1 MNFKL
6 KIIKIVKIKSIPV
19 KKIICVSTVIIFQ
32 LFPGINQEVPGNQK
46 QTQQKSAMIT
56 KNGLL
61 RPNRNS
67 SLITSS
73 KSKSK
78 PTKIESIEPDIDFTN
93 IPTIQGTYKAEKVN
107 ATTSSNKTNPTREET
122 AKVQSD
128 TRNNTKLSS
137 LPIQEQSTKKSII
150 VKNSTETSQ
159 TVTQTVTNKMN
170 EKLNYTVHDES
181 FSNVHSQSSKKFVTS
196 TVSSTIKTKDDQDVF
211 KDFRNP
217 DFETSPWKPII
228 PGYINTELKLL
239 PDNVEK
245 TNYKKTETNYKVN
258 YTNTNV
264 GDVVSDTSMKMTPQ
278 YSIGEIPEIPTKPS
292 EPLGILNSYADVP
305 GMSTFDI
312 RDTDFPRD
320 RIVPQE
326 MVNFRVNGKFKN
338 KIPGLLEDGQIFTES
353 SPIEMDDKRPDIEVS
368 GQLPSETYDIKLRT
382 SSKPFGF
389 SSSQPFEFSST
400 KPHPST
406 NENET
411 GWRVAGSSITD
422 TRYEESIRQDDGV
435 KDDSIKANKKKM
447 DQGTAKDKESSDNL
461 LLSVISSTQKWPA
474 QLDYEES
481 TTKVSGVGVAE
492 PVPDADVELE
502 PRNRYSEV
510 QATDKQQNNNA
521 LKDRKVDKD
530 GQQPIY
536 TSYKT
541 PDLNGAGIRPS
552 LIESSGTLKPFR
564 HTIPVDKITSVVDYG
579 KTDEEGSF
587 RQEINTVTDSIINQ
601 GERFTEASQL
611 NSTSKGSDEE
621 AIKIVPE
628 NLKEIIELETLK
640 KTSNDS
646 ETISTKSSR
655 IEEHGGTRV
664 PIELNT
670 ESIID
675 DEKFLKLSTTE
686 IYSEMIHPLYN
697 NVDKLVV
704 RNEGNKERLTSNI
717 SRNSTFIEIDT
728 LKHTPGEDEED
739 GSSKDKSST
748 KNEGSLNGTVNRPYV
763 ETRKKIYNDTLKAYV
778 VENLVTL
785 APAKSNTGIGRPVRP
800 RPKIDRVT
808 SSDDSQLLDRLFRVP
823 GRDRN
828 TTKRNSSNGRDTI
841 PFQSNN
847 EGRNKE
853 HPKIEQIVEVVTSI
867 STKVSSNFK
876 GNPIVLKFVV
886 TNSTSLPV
894 IRSESHGEQVSSS
907 QISVPEQLF
916 SALENGKEENRSFGD
931 FRVSNKTPSLTS
943 DRKISTNEEN
953 RSLLERLKQFAEIG
967 AENEPVKGK
976 DNSKSHSSVEQG
988 GGDHRPLPDFEK
1000 LKHIADIATGNET
1013 LMNSSAGFTMTRD
1026 GVEILTK
1033 ILNKME
1039 DRTDKMISSTEE
1051 NLEAGKNFILRF

>member
-1 MNFKL
+1 M
-6 KIIKIVKIKSIPV
+6 
-19 KKIICVSTVIIFQ
+19 
-32 LFPGINQEVPGNQK
+32 PGNQK

-73 KSKSK
+73 KPKSK

-107 ATTSSNKTNPTREET
+107 VTNKTNSTQET
-122 AKVQSD
+122 AKAQSD
-128 TRNNTKLSS
+128 TKNNTKVS
-137 LPIQEQSTKKSII
+137 LLPTQEQSTNKSII
-150 VKNSTETSQ
+150 MKNSTETSQ

-181 FSNVHSQSSKKFVTS
+181 FSNVHSQSSKKITTS
-196 TVSSTIKTKDDQDVF
+196 TTASTIKTEDQDVF

-245 TNYKKTETNYKVN
+245 TNYKTETNYKVN
-258 YTNTNV
+258 YTNANV

-278 YSIGEIPEIPTKPS
+278 YSVQGEIPEIPTKPS
-292 EPLGILNSYADVP
+292 EPLGMLNSYADVP

-338 KIPGLLEDGQIFTES
+338 KIPGLLEDGQMFTES
-353 SPIEMDDKRPDIEVS
+353 SPIELDDKRPDIEVS
-368 GQLPSETYDIKLRT
+368 GQLPSETYDVKLRT

-389 SSSQPFEFSST
+389 SSSQPLEFSST

-411 GWRVAGSSITD
+411 GWRVAGSLIAD
-422 TRYEESIRQDDGV
+422 TRYEESIKQDDGV
-435 KDDSIKANKKKM
+435 KEPNDSIKTNKKKM
-447 DQGTAKDKESSDNL
+447 DQSTEKDKESSDNL
-461 LLSVISSTQKWPA
+461 LLSVISSTQKWPV
-474 QLDYEES
+474 QFDYEES

-492 PVPDADVELE
+492 PVPDVDVELE
-502 PRNRYSEV
+502 PRNRYTEV
-510 QATDKQQNNNA
+510 QAMDKQQNNA
-521 LKDRKVDKD
+521 LKDRKVDKN
-530 GQQPIY
+530 GQEPIY

-541 PDLNGAGIRPS
+541 PDLNGGGMRPS

-564 HTIPVDKITSVVDYG
+564 HTIPVDKITSVVDYS
-579 KTDEEGSF
+579 KRDEEGSLK
-587 RQEINTVTDSIINQ
+587 QEINTVTDSIINQ
-601 GERFTEASQL
+601 ERFTEASQL
-611 NSTSKGSDEE
+611 SVNSSKGNNKE
-621 AIKIVPE
+621 AIKILPE
-628 NLKEIIELETLK
+628 NLKEIIELETFK

-646 ETISTKSSR
+646 EMVSTKNSR
-655 IEEHGGTRV
+655 IEEHRGTR

-686 IYSEMIHPLYN
+686 VYSEMIHPLYN

-739 GSSKDKSST
+739 DSSKDKSST
-748 KNEGSLNGTVNRPYV
+748 KKEGFFNGTVNRPYNSL

-785 APAKSNTGIGRPVRP
+785 APVKSNTGIGRPVRP
-800 RPKIDRVT
+800 RPKIDYT
-808 SSDDSQLLDRLFRVP
+808 ISDDSELLDRLFRVP
-823 GRDRN
+823 SRDRN

-841 PFQSNN
+841 AFQSTTNN
-847 EGRNKE
+847 EGKDSNKE

-894 IRSESHGEQVSSS
+894 IHSESHGEQVSSS
-907 QISVPEQLF
+907 QISVPEQF
-916 SALENGKEENRSFGD
+916 SVLEKNSKEENRSFGD
-931 FRVSNKTPSLTS
+931 RVSNKTPSLTS
-943 DRKISTNEEN
+943 DRKISTIEEN

-976 DNSKSHSSVEQG
+976 DNSKSHGNVSNIEQE
-988 GGDHRPLPDFEK
+988 DHRPLPDFEK
-1000 LKHIADIATGNET
+1000 LKQIADIATGNET

-1051 NLEAGKNFILRF
+1051 NLEAGNFIF

>member
-1 MNFKL
+1 M
-6 KIIKIVKIKSIPV
+6 
-19 KKIICVSTVIIFQ
+19 
-32 LFPGINQEVPGNQK
+32 PGNQK

-73 KSKSK
+73 KPKSK

-107 ATTSSNKTNPTREET
+107 VTSSNKTNSAQET
-122 AKVQSD
+122 AQSE
-128 TRNNTKLSS
+128 TRNNTKVS
-137 LPIQEQSTKKSII
+137 LPQEQSTNKSII

-159 TVTQTVTNKMN
+159 NVTQAVTNKMN

-181 FSNVHSQSSKKFVTS
+181 FSNVHSQSSKKVITS
-196 TVSSTIKTKDDQDVF
+196 TASTIKTEDQDVF

-245 TNYKKTETNYKVN
+245 TNYKTETNYKVN

-264 GDVVSDTSMKMTPQ
+264 GDVVSDTSMKTPQ
-278 YSIGEIPEIPTKPS
+278 YSVQREIPEIPTKPS
-292 EPLGILNSYADVP
+292 EPLAMLNSYADVP

-338 KIPGLLEDGQIFTES
+338 KIPGLLEDGQMFTES
-353 SPIEMDDKRPDIEVS
+353 SPLELDDKRPEIEVS

-389 SSSQPFEFSST
+389 SSSQPLEFSST

-411 GWRVAGSSITD
+411 GWRVPGSLITD
-422 TRYEESIRQDDGV
+422 TRYEESVKQDDGGV
-435 KDDSIKANKKKM
+435 NDSIKTSKKKM
-447 DQGTAKDKESSDNL
+447 DQSTAKDKESSDNL
-461 LLSVISSTQKWPA
+461 LLSVISSTSKWPV

-492 PVPDADVELE
+492 PVPDVDVELE
-502 PRNRYSEV
+502 PRNRYSGV
-510 QATDKQQNNNA
+510 QAVDKQQNDA
-521 LKDRKVDKD
+521 LKDRKVDKN
-530 GQQPIY
+530 GQEPIY

-541 PDLNGAGIRPS
+541 PDLNGAGMRPS
-552 LIESSGTLKPFR
+552 LIEGSGTLKPFR
-564 HTIPVDKITSVVDYG
+564 HTIPVDKITSVVDYS
-579 KTDEEGSF
+579 KNDEEGSLK
-587 RQEINTVTDSIINQ
+587 QEINTVTDSIINQ
-601 GERFTEASQL
+601 EERFTEASRL
-611 NSTSKGSDEE
+611 SVNSTSKGNNKEA
-621 AIKIVPE
+621 AIKILPE
-628 NLKEIIELETLK
+628 NLKEIVELETFK
-640 KTSNDS
+640 KVRNNDS
-646 ETISTKSSR
+646 ETIVTSTKNSR
-655 IEEHGGTRV
+655 IEEQGGTR

-675 DEKFLKLSTTE
+675 DEKLLKLSTTE
-686 IYSEMIHPLYN
+686 VYSEMIHPLYN

-739 GSSKDKSST
+739 NDGSSKDKSST
-748 KNEGSLNGTVNRPYV
+748 KNEGFLNGTVSRPYNSL

-800 RPKIDRVT
+800 RPKT
-808 SSDDSQLLDRLFRVP
+808 EHGSSDDSELLLDRLFRAP
-823 GRDRN
+823 SRDRN
-828 TTKRNSSNGRDTI
+828 TTKRDSSNGRDSI
-841 PFQSNN
+841 AFQSTDNKGKN
-847 EGRNKE
+847 SNKE
-853 HPKIEQIVEVVTSI
+853 RPKIEQIVEVVTSI

-876 GNPIVLKFVV
+876 GNPVVLKFVV

-894 IRSESHGEQVSSS
+894 IHSESHGEQVPSS
-907 QISVPEQLF
+907 QISVPEQL
-916 SALENGKEENRSFGD
+916 SEASKEENRSFGD
-931 FRVSNKTPSLTS
+931 RVSNKTPSLTS
-943 DRKISTNEEN
+943 DRKISTIEEN

-967 AENEPVKGK
+967 AGNEAVRGK
-976 DNSKSHSSVEQG
+976 DNSKSHGSSSIEQK
-988 GGDHRPLPDFEK
+988 DDDRPLPDFEK
-1000 LKHIADIATGNET
+1000 LKQIADIATGNET
-1013 LMNSSAGFTMTRD
+1013 LMDSSAGFTMTRD

-1051 NLEAGKNFILRF
+1051 NFEAGKFFFF

>member
-1 MNFKL
+1 M
-6 KIIKIVKIKSIPV
+6 
-19 KKIICVSTVIIFQ
+19 
-32 LFPGINQEVPGNQK
+32 PGNQK

-73 KSKSK
+73 KPKSK

-107 ATTSSNKTNPTREET
+107 VTNKTNSTQET
-122 AKVQSD
+122 AKAQSD
-128 TRNNTKLSS
+128 TKNNTKVS
-137 LPIQEQSTKKSII
+137 LLPTQEQSTNKSII
-150 VKNSTETSQ
+150 MKNSTETSQ
-159 TVTQTVTNKMN
+159 TVMQTVTNKMN

-181 FSNVHSQSSKKFVTS
+181 FSNVHSQSSKKITTS
-196 TVSSTIKTKDDQDVF
+196 TTASTIKTEDQDVF

-245 TNYKKTETNYKVN
+245 TNYKTETNYKVN
-258 YTNTNV
+258 YTNANV

-278 YSIGEIPEIPTKPS
+278 YSVQGEIPEIPTKPS
-292 EPLGILNSYADVP
+292 EPLGMLNSYADVP

-338 KIPGLLEDGQIFTES
+338 KIPGLLEDGQMFTES
-353 SPIEMDDKRPDIEVS
+353 SPIELDDKRPDIEVS
-368 GQLPSETYDIKLRT
+368 GQLPSETYDVKLRT

-389 SSSQPFEFSST
+389 SSSQPLEFSST

-411 GWRVAGSSITD
+411 GWRVAGSLIAD
-422 TRYEESIRQDDGV
+422 TRYEESIKQDDGV
-435 KDDSIKANKKKM
+435 KEPNDSIKTNKKKM
-447 DQGTAKDKESSDNL
+447 DQSTAKDKESSDNL
-461 LLSVISSTQKWPA
+461 LLSVISSTQKWPV
-474 QLDYEES
+474 QFDYEES

-492 PVPDADVELE
+492 PVPDVDVELE
-502 PRNRYSEV
+502 PRNRYTEV
-510 QATDKQQNNNA
+510 QAMDKQQNNA
-521 LKDRKVDKD
+521 LKDRKVDKN
-530 GQQPIY
+530 GQEPIY

-541 PDLNGAGIRPS
+541 PDLNGGGMRPS

-564 HTIPVDKITSVVDYG
+564 HTIPVDKITSVVDYS
-579 KTDEEGSF
+579 KRDEEEGSLK
-587 RQEINTVTDSIINQ
+587 QEINTVTDSIINQ
-601 GERFTEASQL
+601 ERFTEASQL
-611 NSTSKGSDEE
+611 SVNSSKGNNKE
-621 AIKIVPE
+621 AIKILPE
-628 NLKEIIELETLK
+628 NLKEIIELETFK

-646 ETISTKSSR
+646 ETVSTKNSR
-655 IEEHGGTRV
+655 IEEHRGTR

-686 IYSEMIHPLYN
+686 VYSEMIHPLYN

-739 GSSKDKSST
+739 DSSKDKSST
-748 KNEGSLNGTVNRPYV
+748 KKEGFFNGTVNRPYNSL

-785 APAKSNTGIGRPVRP
+785 APVKSNTGIGRPVRP
-800 RPKIDRVT
+800 RPKIDYT
-808 SSDDSQLLDRLFRVP
+808 ISDDSELLDRLFRAP
-823 GRDRN
+823 SRDRN

-841 PFQSNN
+841 AFQSTTNN
-847 EGRNKE
+847 EGKDSNKE

-894 IRSESHGEQVSSS
+894 IHSESHGEQVSSS
-907 QISVPEQLF
+907 QISVPEQF
-916 SALENGKEENRSFGD
+916 SVLEKNSKEENRSFGD
-931 FRVSNKTPSLTS
+931 RVSNKTPSLTS
-943 DRKISTNEEN
+943 DRKISTIEEN

-976 DNSKSHSSVEQG
+976 DNSKSHGNVSNIEQE
-988 GGDHRPLPDFEK
+988 DHRPLPDFEK
-1000 LKHIADIATGNET
+1000 LKQIADIATGNET

-1051 NLEAGKNFILRF
+1051 NLEAGNFIF

>member
-1 MNFKL
+1 M
-6 KIIKIVKIKSIPV
+6 
-19 KKIICVSTVIIFQ
+19 
-32 LFPGINQEVPGNQK
+32 PGNQK
-46 QTQQKSAMIT
+46 QTQQKSTMIT

-73 KSKSK
+73 KPKSK
-78 PTKIESIEPDIDFTN
+78 PTKIESIESDIDFTN

-107 ATTSSNKTNPTREET
+107 VTSSNKTNSTQET

-128 TRNNTKLSS
+128 TRNNIKVS
-137 LPIQEQSTKKSII
+137 LLPSQEQSTNKSII
-150 VKNSTETSQ
+150 MKNNTETSQ

-170 EKLNYTVHDES
+170 EKLNYTVHDDEP
-181 FSNVHSQSSKKFVTS
+181 FSNVYSQSSKKVITS
-196 TVSSTIKTKDDQDVF
+196 TASTIKTKEQDVF

-245 TNYKKTETNYKVN
+245 TKHKTETNYKVN

-264 GDVVSDTSMKMTPQ
+264 GDMVSDTSMKMTPQ
-278 YSIGEIPEIPTKPS
+278 YNVQGEIPEIPTKPS
-292 EPLGILNSYADVP
+292 EPLGMLNSYADVP

-326 MVNFRVNGKFKN
+326 MMNFRVNGKFKN

-353 SPIEMDDKRPDIEVS
+353 SPIELDNKRPDIEVS

-389 SSSQPFEFSST
+389 SSSQPLEFSST

-411 GWRVAGSSITD
+411 GWRVAGSLITN
-422 TRYEESIRQDDGV
+422 TRYEEAIKQDV
-435 KDDSIKANKKKM
+435 KEANDSIKTNKKKM
-447 DQGTAKDKESSDNL
+447 DQSTAKDKESSDNL
-461 LLSVISSTQKWPA
+461 LLSVVSSTQKWPV

-492 PVPDADVELE
+492 PVPDVDVELE

-510 QATDKQQNNNA
+510 QAMDKQQNNA
-521 LKDRKVDKD
+521 LKDRKVDKN
-530 GQQPIY
+530 GQEPIY

-541 PDLNGAGIRPS
+541 PDLNGAGIRSS

-564 HTIPVDKITSVVDYG
+564 HTIPVDKITSVVDYS
-579 KTDEEGSF
+579 KRDEEGSLK
-587 RQEINTVTDSIINQ
+587 QEINTVTDSIINQ
-601 GERFTEASQL
+601 EERFTEASQL
-611 NSTSKGSDEE
+611 SMNSTSKGNNKE
-621 AIKIVPE
+621 AIKILPE
-628 NLKEIIELETLK
+628 NLKEIIELETFK
-640 KTSNDS
+640 KSSNDS
-646 ETISTKSSR
+646 ETISTKNSR
-655 IEEHGGTRV
+655 IEEHGGTR

-686 IYSEMIHPLYN
+686 VYSEMIHPLYN
-697 NVDKLVV
+697 NVDKLVM

-739 GSSKDKSST
+739 NDGSSKDKSST
-748 KNEGSLNGTVNRPYV
+748 KNEGTFNGTVNRPYNSL

-800 RPKIDRVT
+800 RPKIDHIT

-823 GRDRN
+823 SRDRN

-841 PFQSNN
+841 AFQSTTNN
-847 EGRNKE
+847 EGKNKE

-894 IRSESHGEQVSSS
+894 IHSESHGEQVSSS

-916 SALENGKEENRSFGD
+916 SVLENSKEENRSFGD
-931 FRVSNKTPSLTS
+931 RVSNKTPSLTS
-943 DRKISTNEEN
+943 DRKISTIEEN

-967 AENEPVKGK
+967 AENEPANGK
-976 DNSKSHSSVEQG
+976 DNSKSHGNSNIEQE
-988 GGDHRPLPDFEK
+988 DHRPLPDFEK
-1000 LKHIADIATGNET
+1000 LKQIADIATGNET
-1013 LMNSSAGFTMTRD
+1013 LMNSSAGFTMNRD

-1051 NLEAGKNFILRF
+1051 NLEAGNFIFRF

>member
-1 MNFKL
+1 M
-6 KIIKIVKIKSIPV
+6 
-19 KKIICVSTVIIFQ
+19 
-32 LFPGINQEVPGNQK
+32 PGNQK

-73 KSKSK
+73 KPKSK

-107 ATTSSNKTNPTREET
+107 VTNKTNSTQET
-122 AKVQSD
+122 AKAQSD
-128 TRNNTKLSS
+128 TKNNTKVS
-137 LPIQEQSTKKSII
+137 LLPTQEQSTNKSII
-150 VKNSTETSQ
+150 MKNSTETSQ

-181 FSNVHSQSSKKFVTS
+181 FSNVHSQSSKKITTS
-196 TVSSTIKTKDDQDVF
+196 TTASTIKTEDQDVF

-245 TNYKKTETNYKVN
+245 TNYKTETNYKVN
-258 YTNTNV
+258 YTNANV

-278 YSIGEIPEIPTKPS
+278 YSVQGEIPEIPTKPS
-292 EPLGILNSYADVP
+292 EPLGMLNSYADVP

-338 KIPGLLEDGQIFTES
+338 KIPGLLEDGQMFTES
-353 SPIEMDDKRPDIEVS
+353 SPIELDDKRPDIEVS
-368 GQLPSETYDIKLRT
+368 GQLPSETYDVKLRT

-389 SSSQPFEFSST
+389 SSSQPLEFSST

-411 GWRVAGSSITD
+411 GWRVAGSLIAD
-422 TRYEESIRQDDGV
+422 TRYEESIKQDDGV
-435 KDDSIKANKKKM
+435 KEPNDSIKTNKKKM
-447 DQGTAKDKESSDNL
+447 DQSTAKDKESSDNL
-461 LLSVISSTQKWPA
+461 LLSVISSTQKWPV
-474 QLDYEES
+474 QFDYEES

-492 PVPDADVELE
+492 PVPDVDVELE
-502 PRNRYSEV
+502 PRNRYTEV
-510 QATDKQQNNNA
+510 QAMDKQQNNA
-521 LKDRKVDKD
+521 LKDRKVDKN
-530 GQQPIY
+530 GQEPIY

-541 PDLNGAGIRPS
+541 PDLNGGGMRPS

-564 HTIPVDKITSVVDYG
+564 HTIPVDKITSVVDYS
-579 KTDEEGSF
+579 KRDEEEGSLK
-587 RQEINTVTDSIINQ
+587 QEINTVTDSIINQ
-601 GERFTEASQL
+601 ERFTEASQL
-611 NSTSKGSDEE
+611 SVNSSKGNNKE
-621 AIKIVPE
+621 AIKILPE
-628 NLKEIIELETLK
+628 NLKEIIELETFK

-646 ETISTKSSR
+646 ETVSTKNSR
-655 IEEHGGTRV
+655 IEEHRGTR

-686 IYSEMIHPLYN
+686 VYSEMIHPLYN

-739 GSSKDKSST
+739 DSSKDKSST
-748 KNEGSLNGTVNRPYV
+748 KKEGFFNGTVNRPYNSL

-785 APAKSNTGIGRPVRP
+785 APVKSNTGIGRPVRP
-800 RPKIDRVT
+800 RPKIDYT
-808 SSDDSQLLDRLFRVP
+808 ISDDSELLDRLFRAP
-823 GRDRN
+823 SRDRN

-841 PFQSNN
+841 AFQSTTNN
-847 EGRNKE
+847 EGKDSNKE

-894 IRSESHGEQVSSS
+894 IHSESHGEQVSSS
-907 QISVPEQLF
+907 QISVPEQF
-916 SALENGKEENRSFGD
+916 SVLEKNSKEENRSFGD
-931 FRVSNKTPSLTS
+931 RVSNKTPSLTS
-943 DRKISTNEEN
+943 DRKISTIEEN

-976 DNSKSHSSVEQG
+976 DNSKSHGNVSNIEQE
-988 GGDHRPLPDFEK
+988 DHRPLPDFEK
-1000 LKHIADIATGNET
+1000 LKQIADIATGNET

-1051 NLEAGKNFILRF
+1051 NLEAGNFIF

>member
-1 MNFKL
+1 M
-6 KIIKIVKIKSIPV
+6 
-19 KKIICVSTVIIFQ
+19 
-32 LFPGINQEVPGNQK
+32 PGNQK

-73 KSKSK
+73 KPKSK

-107 ATTSSNKTNPTREET
+107 VTNKTNSTQET
-122 AKVQSD
+122 AKAQSD
-128 TRNNTKLSS
+128 TKNNTKVS
-137 LPIQEQSTKKSII
+137 LLPTQEQSTNKSII
-150 VKNSTETSQ
+150 MKNSTETSQ

-181 FSNVHSQSSKKFVTS
+181 FSNVHSQSSKKITTS
-196 TVSSTIKTKDDQDVF
+196 TTASTIKTEDQDVF

-245 TNYKKTETNYKVN
+245 TNYKTETNYKVN
-258 YTNTNV
+258 YTNANV

-278 YSIGEIPEIPTKPS
+278 YSVQGEIPEIPTKPS
-292 EPLGILNSYADVP
+292 EPLGMLNSYADVP

-338 KIPGLLEDGQIFTES
+338 KIPGLLEDGQMFTES
-353 SPIEMDDKRPDIEVS
+353 SPIELDDKRPDIEVS
-368 GQLPSETYDIKLRT
+368 GQLPSETYDVKLRT

-389 SSSQPFEFSST
+389 SSSQPLEFSST

-411 GWRVAGSSITD
+411 GWRVAGSLIAD
-422 TRYEESIRQDDGV
+422 TRYEESIKQDDGV
-435 KDDSIKANKKKM
+435 KEPNDSIKTNKKKM
-447 DQGTAKDKESSDNL
+447 DQSTAKDKESSDNL
-461 LLSVISSTQKWPA
+461 LLSVISSTQKWPV
-474 QLDYEES
+474 QFDYEES

-492 PVPDADVELE
+492 PVPDVDVELE
-502 PRNRYSEV
+502 PRNRYTEV
-510 QATDKQQNNNA
+510 QAMDKQQNNA
-521 LKDRKVDKD
+521 LKDRKVDKN
-530 GQQPIY
+530 GQEPIY

-541 PDLNGAGIRPS
+541 PDLNGGGMRPS

-564 HTIPVDKITSVVDYG
+564 HTIPVDKITSVVDYS
-579 KTDEEGSF
+579 KRDEEGSLK
-587 RQEINTVTDSIINQ
+587 QEINTVTDSIINQ
-601 GERFTEASQL
+601 ERFTEASQL
-611 NSTSKGSDEE
+611 SVNSSKGNNKE
-621 AIKIVPE
+621 AIKILPE
-628 NLKEIIELETLK
+628 NLKEIIELETFK

-646 ETISTKSSR
+646 ETVSTKNSR
-655 IEEHGGTRV
+655 IEEHRGTR

-686 IYSEMIHPLYN
+686 VYSEMIHPLYN

-739 GSSKDKSST
+739 DSSKDKSST
-748 KNEGSLNGTVNRPYV
+748 KKEGFFNGTVNRPYNSL

-785 APAKSNTGIGRPVRP
+785 APVKSNTGIGRPVRP
-800 RPKIDRVT
+800 RPKIDYT
-808 SSDDSQLLDRLFRVP
+808 ISDDSELLDRLFRAP
-823 GRDRN
+823 SRDRN

-841 PFQSNN
+841 AFQSTTNN
-847 EGRNKE
+847 EGKDSNKE

-894 IRSESHGEQVSSS
+894 IHSESHGEQVSSS
-907 QISVPEQLF
+907 QISVPEQF
-916 SALENGKEENRSFGD
+916 SVLEKNSKEENRSFGD
-931 FRVSNKTPSLTS
+931 RVSNKTPSLTS
-943 DRKISTNEEN
+943 DRKISTIEEN

-976 DNSKSHSSVEQG
+976 DNSKSHGNVSNIEQE
-988 GGDHRPLPDFEK
+988 DHRPLPDFEK
-1000 LKHIADIATGNET
+1000 LKQIADIATGNET

-1051 NLEAGKNFILRF
+1051 NLEAGNFIF

>member
-1 MNFKL
+1 M
-6 KIIKIVKIKSIPV
+6 
-19 KKIICVSTVIIFQ
+19 
-32 LFPGINQEVPGNQK
+32 PGNQK

-73 KSKSK
+73 KPKSK

-107 ATTSSNKTNPTREET
+107 VTNKTNSTQET
-122 AKVQSD
+122 AKAQSD
-128 TRNNTKLSS
+128 TKNNTKVS
-137 LPIQEQSTKKSII
+137 LLPTQEQSTNKSII
-150 VKNSTETSQ
+150 MKNSTETSQ

-181 FSNVHSQSSKKFVTS
+181 FSNVHSQSSKKITTS
-196 TVSSTIKTKDDQDVF
+196 TTASTIKTEDQDVF

-245 TNYKKTETNYKVN
+245 TNYKTETNYKVN
-258 YTNTNV
+258 YTNANV

-278 YSIGEIPEIPTKPS
+278 YSVQGEIPEIPTKPS
-292 EPLGILNSYADVP
+292 EPLGMLNSYADVP

-338 KIPGLLEDGQIFTES
+338 KIPGLLEDGQMFTES
-353 SPIEMDDKRPDIEVS
+353 SPIELDDKRPDIEVS
-368 GQLPSETYDIKLRT
+368 GQLPSETYDVKLRT

-389 SSSQPFEFSST
+389 SSSQPLEFSST

-411 GWRVAGSSITD
+411 GWRVAGSLIAD
-422 TRYEESIRQDDGV
+422 TRYEESIKQDDGV
-435 KDDSIKANKKKM
+435 KEPNDSIKTNKKKM
-447 DQGTAKDKESSDNL
+447 DQSTAKDKESSDNL
-461 LLSVISSTQKWPA
+461 LLSVISSTQKWPV
-474 QLDYEES
+474 QFDYEES

-492 PVPDADVELE
+492 PVPDVDVELE
-502 PRNRYSEV
+502 PRNRYTEV
-510 QATDKQQNNNA
+510 QAMDKQQNNA
-521 LKDRKVDKD
+521 LKDRKVDKN
-530 GQQPIY
+530 GQEPIY

-541 PDLNGAGIRPS
+541 PDLNGGGMRPS

-564 HTIPVDKITSVVDYG
+564 HTIPVDKITSVVDYS
-579 KTDEEGSF
+579 KRDEEGSLK
-587 RQEINTVTDSIINQ
+587 QEINTVTDSIINQ
-601 GERFTEASQL
+601 ERFTEASQL
-611 NSTSKGSDEE
+611 SVNSSKGNNKE
-621 AIKIVPE
+621 AIKILPE
-628 NLKEIIELETLK
+628 NLKEIIELETFK

-646 ETISTKSSR
+646 ETVSTKNSR
-655 IEEHGGTRV
+655 IEEHRGTR

-686 IYSEMIHPLYN
+686 VYSEMIHPLYN

-739 GSSKDKSST
+739 DSSKDKSST
-748 KNEGSLNGTVNRPYV
+748 KKEGFFNGTVNRPYNSL

-785 APAKSNTGIGRPVRP
+785 APVKSNTGIGRPVRP
-800 RPKIDRVT
+800 RPKIDYT
-808 SSDDSQLLDRLFRVP
+808 ISDDSELLDRLFRVP
-823 GRDRN
+823 SRDRN

-841 PFQSNN
+841 AFQSTTNN
-847 EGRNKE
+847 EGKDSNKE

-894 IRSESHGEQVSSS
+894 IHSESHGEQVSSS
-907 QISVPEQLF
+907 QISVPEQF
-916 SALENGKEENRSFGD
+916 SVLEKNSKEENRSFGD
-931 FRVSNKTPSLTS
+931 RVSNKTPSLTS
-943 DRKISTNEEN
+943 DRKISTIEEN

-976 DNSKSHSSVEQG
+976 DNSKSHGNVSNIEQE
-988 GGDHRPLPDFEK
+988 DHRPLPDFEK
-1000 LKHIADIATGNET
+1000 LKQIADIATGNET

-1051 NLEAGKNFILRF
+1051 NLEAGNFIF